1 MKNTSCVRDCAAP
14 RQGVRGMSLIELMI
28 ALLIASLVTLAIFAV
43 MSSFEGR
50 KRTTTSVNDANQAGN
65 YALHLLDKLVRS
77 AGSGYVQAGP
87 PPNADNTDRVAIA
100 FGCRLLVNSSA
111 STPSQL
117 LPRGGTLPQPF
128 ENVNTGTAGSLRL
141 APVIVAPSQSRG
153 TGFNNE
159 RSDVLLVM
167 AGAAGFGEVPL
178 TLSGPIAANNMPV
191 VNTVSIA
198 PGDLLLLADQ
208 PTPADVE
215 DCMVQQVS
223 STFTAAPIGLTGA
236 YAPTT
241 VAGVSRAIYDDKS
254 VAIKLGHPTNNPPNF
269 LAIGVGDNTTLM
281 SYDLLQTRSPALQ
294 AMADNVYEL
303 HAVYGVDSDD
313 DGSVNT
319 WVDPRTSTGAFT
331 VTTLMNGTAVS
342 AESIAQIKA
351 IRVALILRSNLQEKE
366 PAASE
371 PQFTPATLTL
381 FQSVGL
387 DRPRNLT
394 TDERRFRY
402 RVIEATI
409 PVRNALLAPSF

>member
-1 MKNTSCVRDCAAP
+1 MNTTSARDCVAP
-14 RQGVRGMSLIELMI
+14 RQGERGMSLIELMI
-28 ALLIASLVTLAIFAV
+28 ALLIASIITLSIFAV
-43 MSSFEGR
+43 MSTFEGR

-100 FGCRLLVNSSA
+100 FGCRLLVSNGA
-111 STPSQL
+111 TV
-117 LPRGGTLPQPF
+117 LPRGSALPVPF

-153 TGFNNE
+153 TGFNGE

-191 VNTVSIA
+191 VSAVSIA

-208 PTPADVE
+208 PTPGDVE

-223 STFTAAPIGLTGA
+223 TTFTAAPIGLTGT
-236 YAPTT
+236 YSPTT

-254 VAIKLGHPTNNPPNF
+254 VAMKLGHPTNNPPNF
-269 LAIGVGDNTTLM
+269 MAIGVGDNATLM
-281 SYDLLQTRSPALQ
+281 SYDLLQARTPALQ

-313 DGSVNT
+313 DGSVNS
-319 WVDPRTSTGAFT
+319 WVDPRSNTGAFA

-351 IRVALILRSNLQEKE
+351 IRVALILRSNLQEK
-366 PAASE
+366 AADATAN
-371 PQFTPATLTL
+371 PFTPASFTL

-387 DRPRNLT
+387 DRVRNLT
-394 TDERRFRY
+394 ADEQRFRY

>member
-1 MKNTSCVRDCAAP
+1 MKNTSCVRDRAAP
-14 RQGVRGMSLIELMI
+14 RRGVRGMSLIELMI

-87 PPNADNTDRVAIA
+87 PPNADHTDRVAIA
-100 FGCRLLVNSSA
+100 FGCRLLVAN
-111 STPSQL
+111 
-117 LPRGGTLPQPF
+117 GGTTVLPGGSALPVPF
-128 ENVNTGTAGSLRL
+128 ENVNTGTVGSLRL
-141 APVIVAPSQSRG
+141 APVIVAPSQSHG
-153 TGFNNE
+153 TGFNGE

-178 TLSGPIAANNMPV
+178 TLSGPIVANNMPV
-191 VNTVSIA
+191 VSAVSIA
-198 PGDLLLLADQ
+198 PGDLVLLADQ
-208 PTPADVE
+208 PPPSTPTDVE

-223 STFTAAPIGLTGA
+223 SGFTAAPIGLTGA

-241 VAGVSRAIYDDKS
+241 VAGVSRSIYDDKS
-254 VAIKLGHPTNNPPNF
+254 VAIKLGHPTDNPPNF
-269 LAIGVGDNTTLM
+269 LAIGVGDNATLM

-319 WVDPRTSTGAFT
+319 WVDPRTNTGAFA

>member
-1 MKNTSCVRDCAAP
+1 M
-14 RQGVRGMSLIELMI
+14 
-28 ALLIASLVTLAIFAV
+28 
-43 MSSFEGR
+43 
-50 KRTTTSVNDANQAGN
+50 
-65 YALHLLDKLVRS
+65 HLLDKLLRS

-87 PPNADNTDRVAIA
+87 PPDLDNTDRVAFA
-100 FGCRLLVNSSA
+100 FGCRLLVANGG
-111 STPSQL
+111 TTV
-117 LPRGGTLPQPF
+117 LPRGSALPQPF
-128 ENVNTGTAGSLRL
+128 ENVDTGTAGSLRL

-153 TGFNNE
+153 TGFNGE

-208 PTPADVE
+208 PTPANVE

-223 STFTAAPIGLTGA
+223 SSFTAAPIGLTGA
-236 YAPTT
+236 YSPTS

-269 LAIGVGDNTTLM
+269 MAIGVGDNATLM
-281 SYDLLQTRSPALQ
+281 SYDLLQARSPALQ

-303 HAVYGVDSDD
+303 HAVYGVDSIGD
-313 DGSVNT
+313 DGSVDT
-319 WVDPRTSTGAFT
+319 WVDPRTNTGAFA
-331 VTTLMNGTAVS
+331 VATLMNGTAVS
-342 AESIAQIKA
+342 AERIAQIKA
-351 IRVALILRSNLQEKE
+351 IRVALILRSNLQEK
-366 PAASE
+366 AADASAN
-371 PQFTPATLTL
+371 PFTPASFTL

-394 TDERRFRY
+394 ADERRFRY

>member
-1 MKNTSCVRDCAAP
+1 
-14 RQGVRGMSLIELMI
+14 MSLIELMI
-28 ALLIASLVTLAIFAV
+28 ALLIASIVTLSIFAV
-43 MSSFEGR
+43 MSTFEGR

-87 PPNADNTDRVAIA
+87 PPNADNTDRVATA
-100 FGCRLLVNSSA
+100 FGCRLLVANGA
-111 STPSQL
+111 TTV
-117 LPRGGTLPQPF
+117 LPRGSALPVPF

-153 TGFNNE
+153 TGFNGE
-159 RSDVLLVM
+159 RSDVLLMM

-191 VNTVSIA
+191 VSAVSIA
-198 PGDLLLLADQ
+198 AGDLVLLADQ

-223 STFTAAPIGLTGA
+223 SGFTAAPIGLTGA
-236 YAPTT
+236 YSPTT

-269 LAIGVGDNTTLM
+269 VAIGVGDNTTLM
-281 SYDLLQTRSPALQ
+281 SYDLLQARSPALQ
-294 AMADNVYEL
+294 AVADNVYEM
-303 HAVYGVDSDD
+303 HAVYGVDDND
-313 DGSVNT
+313 DGSVNS
-319 WVDPRTSTGAFT
+319 WVDPRTNSGAFA
-331 VTTLMNGTAVS
+331 VTTLMNGTAAS
-342 AESIAQIKA
+342 AGRIAQIKA
-351 IRVALILRSNLQEKE
+351 IRVALILRSNLQEK
-366 PAASE
+366 AADASAN
-371 PQFTPATLTL
+371 PFTPASFTL

-387 DRPRNLT
+387 DRLRNLT
-394 TDERRFRY
+394 ADEQRFRY

>member
-1 MKNTSCVRDCAAP
+1 
-14 RQGVRGMSLIELMI
+14 MSLIELMI

-43 MSSFEGR
+43 MSSFESR

-100 FGCRLLVNSSA
+100 FGCRLLVAN
-111 STPSQL
+111 
-117 LPRGGTLPQPF
+117 GGTTVLPGGSALPVPF

-141 APVIVAPSQSRG
+141 APVIVAPSQSHG
-153 TGFNNE
+153 TGFNGE

-191 VNTVSIA
+191 VSAVSIA

-223 STFTAAPIGLTGA
+223 SGFTAAPIGLTGA

-241 VAGVSRAIYDDKS
+241 VASVSRAIYDDKS
-254 VAIKLGHPTNNPPNF
+254 VAIKLGHPTDNPPNF
-269 LAIGVGDNTTLM
+269 VAIGVGDNNTLM

-319 WVDPRTSTGAFT
+319 WVDPRTNTGAFA

-342 AESIAQIKA
+342 AERIAQIKA

>member
-1 MKNTSCVRDCAAP
+1 MNTTCARDCIPP
-14 RQGVRGMSLIELMI
+14 RQSVRGLSLIELMI
-28 ALLIASLVTLAIFAV
+28 ALLIASIVTLAIFAV
-43 MSSFEGR
+43 MSTFEGR

-87 PPNADNTDRVAIA
+87 PPNADNTDRVAFA
-100 FGCRLLVNSSA
+100 FGCRLLVANGA
-111 STPSQL
+111 TTV
-117 LPRGGTLPQPF
+117 LPRGSALPEPF
-128 ENVNTGTAGSLRL
+128 ENVDTGTAGALRL
-141 APVIVAPSQSRG
+141 APIIVAPSQSHG
-153 TGFNNE
+153 TGFNGD

-191 VNTVSIA
+191 VSAVSIA

-223 STFTAAPIGLTGA
+223 STFATAPIGLTGA
-236 YAPTT
+236 YAPTS

-254 VAIKLGHPTNNPPNF
+254 LAIKLGHPTNNPPNF
-269 LAIGVGDNTTLM
+269 MAIGVGDNSTLM
-281 SYDLLQTRSPALQ
+281 SYDLLQARSPALQ
-294 AMADNVYEL
+294 AMAENVYEL

-313 DGSVNT
+313 DGSVNS
-319 WVDPRTSTGAFT
+319 WVDPRTTTGAFA

-342 AESIAQIKA
+342 AERIAQIKA

-387 DRPRNLT
+387 DRTRNLT
-394 TDERRFRY
+394 AGERRFRY

>member
-1 MKNTSCVRDCAAP
+1 MNTTCTRDCVSP

-28 ALLIASLVTLAIFAV
+28 ALLIASIVTLSIFAV
-43 MSSFEGR
+43 MSTFEGR

-100 FGCRLLVNSSA
+100 FGCRLLVANGA
-111 STPSQL
+111 TTV
-117 LPRGGTLPQPF
+117 LPRGSALPVPF
-128 ENVNTGTAGSLRL
+128 ENVDTGTAGSLRL

-153 TGFNNE
+153 TGFNGD

-178 TLSGPIAANNMPV
+178 TLSGPIVANNMPV
-191 VNTVSIA
+191 VSAVSIA
-198 PGDLLLLADQ
+198 PGDLVLLADQ

-223 STFTAAPIGLTGA
+223 SGFTAAPIGLTGA
-236 YAPTT
+236 YSPTT
-241 VAGVSRAIYDDKS
+241 VAGISRAIYDDKS
-254 VAIKLGHPTNNPPNF
+254 VAMKLGHPTNNPPNF
-269 LAIGVGDNTTLM
+269 MAIGVGDNATLM
-281 SYDLLQTRSPALQ
+281 SYDLLQARSPALQ

-313 DGSVNT
+313 DGSVNS
-319 WVDPRTSTGAFT
+319 WVDPRINTGAFA
-331 VTTLMNGTAVS
+331 VATLMNGTAVS
-342 AESIAQIKA
+342 AERIAQIKA
-351 IRVALILRSNLQEKE
+351 VRVALILRSNLQEKAVDATAT
-366 PAASE
+366 P
-371 PQFTPATLTL
+371 FTPATITL

-394 TDERRFRY
+394 ADERRFRY

>member
-1 MKNTSCVRDCAAP
+1 MNTPYARDCTSP
-14 RQGVRGMSLIELMI
+14 RQSVRGMSLIELMI
-28 ALLIASLVTLAIFAV
+28 ALVIASLVTLSIFAV
-43 MSSFEGR
+43 MSTFEGR

-77 AGSGYVQAGP
+77 SGSGYVQAGP

-100 FGCRLLVNSSA
+100 FGCRLLVANG
-111 STPSQL
+111 TTTVLPS
-117 LPRGGTLPQPF
+117 GGTLPPPF

-141 APVIVAPSQSRG
+141 APVIVAPSQSHG
-153 TGFNNE
+153 TGFNGE

-191 VNTVSIA
+191 VSAVSIA

-208 PTPADVE
+208 PTPGDVE

-223 STFTAAPIGLTGA
+223 SGFTAAPIGLTGA
-236 YAPTT
+236 YSPTA

-254 VAIKLGHPTNNPPNF
+254 VAMKLGHPTNNPPNF
-269 LAIGVGDNTTLM
+269 MAIGVGDNTTLM
-281 SYDLLQTRSPALQ
+281 SYDLLQARSPALQ

-313 DGSVNT
+313 DGSVNS
-319 WVDPRTSTGAFT
+319 WVDPRTNPGPFA

-342 AESIAQIKA
+342 AERIAQIKA
-351 IRVALILRSNLQEKE
+351 VRVALILRSNLEEK
-366 PAASE
+366 AADAGAN
-371 PQFTPATLTL
+371 PFTPASFTL

-387 DRPRNLT
+387 DRLRNLT
-394 TDERRFRY
+394 ADERRFRY

-409 PVRNALLAPSF
+409 PVRNALLAPTF

>member
-1 MKNTSCVRDCAAP
+1 
-14 RQGVRGMSLIELMI
+14 MSLIELMI
-28 ALLIASLVTLAIFAV
+28 ALVIASLVTLSIFAV
-43 MSSFEGR
+43 MSTFEGR

-100 FGCRLLVNSSA
+100 FGCRLLVA
-111 STPSQL
+111 SGATTV
-117 LPRGGTLPQPF
+117 LPRGSALPVPF
-128 ENVNTGTAGSLRL
+128 ENVDTGAAGSLRL
-141 APVIVAPSQSRG
+141 APVIVAPSQSHG
-153 TGFNNE
+153 TGFNGE

-191 VNTVSIA
+191 VSAVSIA
-198 PGDLLLLADQ
+198 AGDLLLLADQ

-223 STFTAAPIGLTGA
+223 SGFTAAPIGLTGT
-236 YAPTT
+236 YSPTT

-254 VAIKLGHPTNNPPNF
+254 VAIKLGHPTTNPPNF
-269 LAIGVGDNTTLM
+269 VAIGVGDNTTLM
-281 SYDLLQTRSPALQ
+281 SYDLLQARSPALQ

-319 WVDPRTSTGAFT
+319 WVDPRTNTGAFA

-342 AESIAQIKA
+342 AEHIAQIKA
-351 IRVALILRSNLQEKE
+351 IRVALILRSNLQEK
-366 PAASE
+366 AADATAN
-371 PQFTPATLTL
+371 PFTPASFTL

-387 DRPRNLT
+387 HRQRNLT
-394 TDERRFRY
+394 ADERRFRY

-409 PVRNALLAPSF
+409 PVRNALLAPTF